1 MLMTSCDPL
10 RIFVYNEG
18 LARFATTSYS
28 HPCTDNL
35 VSSATRCLH
44 FLFKLVKKTLITS
57 AFSRHGECG
66 CHLLDSHLLG
76 NRVYLF
82 LDLAFPRALRIGIII
97 SNLQMR
103 KLKSSYKDSRTRK
116 VQDLGP
122 RPKFTELERGED
134 GTRGLTAKPQFHGA
148 QKKDM
153 GKPLVLPPHPW
164 PQGSLGL
171 PQPSATQ
178 PLEEWECYAPGYRV
192 PLLSSSFLPVYVSP
206 KTSSSFS
213 LNPRAHGRVHRGS
226 GRLRFLLTPQTCVS
240 FPRMISACT

>member
-1 MLMTSCDPL
+1 VC
-10 RIFVYNEG
+10 
-18 LARFATTSYS
+18 
-28 HPCTDNL
+28 
-35 VSSATRCLH
+35 
-44 FLFKLVKKTLITS
+44 
-57 AFSRHGECG
+57 
-66 CHLLDSHLLG
+66 

-122 RPKFTELERGED
+122 RPKFTELGRGED

-148 QKKDM
+148 QKKRH
-153 GKPLVLPPHPW
+153 GQALSPSPTSLAPRFLRSSSAECHSASRGVGVLC
-164 PQGSLGL
+164 S
-171 PQPSATQ
+171 S
-178 PLEEWECYAPGYRV
+178 YRV

-213 LNPRAHGRVHRGS
+213 LNPRAHGRVH
-226 GRLRFLLTPQTCVS
+226 
-240 FPRMISACT
+240 